1 MTGEGALGCSW
12 VVSPFPSQGYLW
24 PSWLSHSVSWEH
36 GLATAGLAPT
46 ISLCRNVGGS
56 PFLPGILATVSNVR
70 EVANVFL
77 LGVDLGEWGSIFA
90 PCPYGVAHYCW
101 EYLLPVWG
109 WNLTRYSKGF
119 LFYLSSFLRSSM
131 VRPWPKW
138 KLIFSAWQEICP
150 RLSP

>member
-1 MTGEGALGCSW
+1 MLLGGQSLPLPGISLAFL
-12 VVSPFPSQGYLW
+12 VVSFCVLRT
-24 PSWLSHSVSWEH
+24 WLGNGRVGSH
-36 GLATAGLAPT
+36 

-101 EYLLPVWG
+101 EYLLPV
-109 WNLTRYSKGF
+109 
-119 LFYLSSFLRSSM
+119 
-131 VRPWPKW
+131 
-138 KLIFSAWQEICP
+138 
-150 RLSP
+150 